1 MMIEK
6 IIIIMMMAEAAPMP
20 ISLRPKVNFCM
31 NSAGVQV
38 AVPGPPS
45 VIATTRS

>member
-6 IIIIMMMAEAAPMP
+6 IIISMMIAEAAPMP
-20 ISLRPKVNFCM
+20 ISLRAKVKFYM
-31 NSAGVQV
+31 KSAGVQV

>member
-6 IIIIMMMAEAAPMP
+6 IIIIMMIAEAAPIP

-31 NSAGVQV
+31 NIAGVQV
-38 AVPGPPS
+38 AVPGRRRS
-45 VIATTRS
+45 CATTRS